1 MEAHAGCLF
10 SSPQPLLK
18 DKTMNATAKPQEYD
32 TSSPLYRTVSTT
44 PTDYWNDSCSRE
56 ELVYAIR
63 NGAVGATTNPSI
75 VLNVLKKE
83 FANWK
88 KTLLDIIAAHPSE
101 AEDKIAWHLIEAI
114 GLEGAAMLLPIFE
127 REKGR
132 KGRLSMQ
139 TSPTFYRD
147 TQALVEQAVHFDG
160 LAPNIQVKIPVTAA
174 GVKAF
179 EEATYRG
186 VTINATVSF
195 TVPQAI
201 AVAEA
206 VERGLRRREQ
216 EGKPVDHLFPACTI
230 MVGRL
235 DDWIK
240 IAASHDG
247 VLLTP
252 GVADWAGVAAF
263 KKAYGIYQARGYR
276 TRLLSAAYRNHLH
289 WSQFIGGDVI
299 LTIPYEWQKLF
310 NTSSVEVKPRMQ
322 DPVAPHIIDEL
333 YTMVPDFRRAYDED
347 GMRIEEFDTFGA
359 TARTLRVFCEHYH
372 ELQGIVRDVMI
383 PNPDKKH

>member
-1 MEAHAGCLF
+1 MI
-10 SSPQPLLK
+10 
-18 DKTMNATAKPQEYD
+18 
-32 TSSPLYRTVSTT
+32 TSTSQDYVTDSPLYRTTHMT
-44 PTDYWNDSCSRE
+44 QTDYWNDSCGVD
-56 ELVYAIR
+56 ELAYAIP

-75 VLNVLKKE
+75 VLNVLKSE
-83 FANWK
+83 FATWK
-88 KTLLDIIAAHPSE
+88 DTLNGIINSNPTWDE
-101 AEDKIAWHLIEAI
+101 ERIAWRLIEEM
-114 GLEGAAMLLPIFE
+114 GVKGASMLMPIFE
-127 REKGR
+127 REKGC

-147 TQALVEQAVHFDG
+147 AEALVEQAVHFDG
-160 LAPNIQVKIPVTAA
+160 LAPNIQVKIPVTTA
-174 GVKAF
+174 GVLAL

-206 VERGLRRREQ
+206 VERGLARREK
-216 EGKPVDHLFPACTI
+216 EGKPVAHLFPACTI

-240 IAASHDG
+240 AVASRDG
-247 VLLTP
+247 ILLTP
-252 GVADWAGVAAF
+252 GYADWAGVAVF
-263 KKAYGIYQARGYR
+263 KKAYALYRERGYR

-299 LTIPYEWQKLF
+299 LTIPYNWQVLF
-310 NTSSVEVKPRMQ
+310 NNSQVEVKERMQ
-322 DPVAPHIIDEL
+322 DPVAPEIIDEL
-333 YTMVPDFRRAYDED
+333 YTMVPDFRRAYDEN
-347 GMRIEEFDTFGA
+347 GMSVQEFNSFGS

-372 ELQGIVRDVMI
+372 ELLGIVRDAMI
-383 PNPDKKH
+383 PNPDKKI

>member
-1 MEAHAGCLF
+1 M
-10 SSPQPLLK
+10 
-18 DKTMNATAKPQEYD
+18 
-32 TSSPLYRTVSTT
+32 
-44 PTDYWNDSCSRE
+44 
-56 ELVYAIR
+56 YAIR

-114 GLEGAAMLLPIFE
+114 GLESAAMLLPIFE

-179 EEATYRG
+179 EEATYRN

-235 DDWIK
+235 NDWIK

-247 VLLTP
+247 VLLMPDVT
-252 GVADWAGVAAF
+252 DT
-263 KKAYGIYQARGYR
+263 
-276 TRLLSAAYRNHLH
+276 TRSEERRVGKECRSR
-289 WSQFIGGDVI
+289 WS
-299 LTIPYEWQKLF
+299 PY
-310 NTSSVEVKPRMQ
+310 
-322 DPVAPHIIDEL
+322 H
-333 YTMVPDFRRAYDED
+333 
-347 GMRIEEFDTFGA
+347 
-359 TARTLRVFCEHYH
+359 
-372 ELQGIVRDVMI
+372 
-383 PNPDKKH
+383 

>member
-1 MEAHAGCLF
+1 
-10 SSPQPLLK
+10 
-18 DKTMNATAKPQEYD
+18 MNTTAKTQDYD

-44 PTDYWNDSCSRE
+44 PTDYWNDSCSSE
-56 ELVYAIR
+56 ELAYAIR

-75 VLNVLKKE
+75 VLNVFKKE
-83 FANWK
+83 FSAWK
-88 KTLLDIIAAHPSE
+88 DTLAGIIAANPTE
-101 AEDKIAWHLIEAI
+101 AEDRITWRLIEAM
-114 GLEGAAMLLPIFE
+114 GLKGAAMLMPIFE
-127 REKGR
+127 REQGR

-139 TSPTFYRD
+139 TSPTFYRNA
-147 TQALVEQAVHFDG
+147 QALVEQAVHFDG

-174 GVKAF
+174 GVEAF

-216 EGKPVDHLFPACTI
+216 ENKPVDHLFPACTI

-235 DDWIK
+235 DDWLK
-240 IAASHDG
+240 VAASRDG
-247 VLLTP
+247 ILLTP

-263 KKAYGIYQARGYR
+263 KRAYEIYQARGYR
-276 TRLLSAAYRNHLH
+276 TRLLSAAYRSHLH

-310 NTSSVEVKPRMQ
+310 NASSVKVKERIHE
-322 DPVAPHIIDEL
+322 PVDSKIIDEL
-333 YTMVPDFRRAYDED
+333 YAMVPDFRRAYDED
-347 GMRIEEFDTFGA
+347 GMRVEEFDTFGA

-372 ELQGIVRDVMI
+372 ELQGIVRDAMI

>member
-1 MEAHAGCLF
+1 
-10 SSPQPLLK
+10 
-18 DKTMNATAKPQEYD
+18 MNATAKPQEYD

-201 AVAEA
+201 AVA
-206 VERGLRRREQ
+206 
-216 EGKPVDHLFPACTI
+216 
-230 MVGRL
+230 
-235 DDWIK
+235 
-240 IAASHDG
+240 
-247 VLLTP
+247 
-252 GVADWAGVAAF
+252 
-263 KKAYGIYQARGYR
+263 
-276 TRLLSAAYRNHLH
+276 
-289 WSQFIGGDVI
+289 
-299 LTIPYEWQKLF
+299 
-310 NTSSVEVKPRMQ
+310 
-322 DPVAPHIIDEL
+322 
-333 YTMVPDFRRAYDED
+333 
-347 GMRIEEFDTFGA
+347 
-359 TARTLRVFCEHYH
+359 
-372 ELQGIVRDVMI
+372 
-383 PNPDKKH
+383 